1 MHVCARVVQFK
12 PRELLNEI
20 VGTWLHLAHDRTFLE
35 KVASDERSV
44 RRDEAVD
51 SSCKKWG
58 GNLLLDVG

>member
-1 MHVCARVVQFK
+1 MHVCALLVQFK

-44 RRDEAVD
+44 RERKLATAESTRGFA
-51 SSCKKWG
+51 
-58 GNLLLDVG
+58 GNLVDID